1 MAASQTELEMSP
13 PAQELAFAAALA
25 RRLDYI
31 DSAELARA
39 QAKAQRAAAEEAR
52 ARAVG
57 ELPALWHDPTAFA
70 HAIPELQAQ
79 EDCAMLAA
87 GLSFHLARAKLR
99 EDPAEAGLEVLAA
112 LVAGAANV
120 NNNVPAFR
128 AGAVMATLAARD
140 KNGSER
146 ELSMDVGAPGTI
158 AALTAALNAFDADP
172 AIVARRLSIEM
183 PKQAQLVTP
192 RRTSGAK
199 VLGARSALTSGLKK
213 STPHSERAREIERET
228 LLVEIERERGGG
240 RRERLD

>member
-1 MAASQTELEMSP
+1 MSP

-39 QAKAQRAAAEEAR
+39 QAEAQRAA
-52 ARAVG
+52 AVG

-172 AIVARRLSIEM
+172 AIVARRLSIKM
-183 PKQAQLVTP
+183 PNQAQLVSP
-192 RRTSGAK
+192 RTSGAK

-228 LLVEIERERGGG
+228 LLVEIEREREGG